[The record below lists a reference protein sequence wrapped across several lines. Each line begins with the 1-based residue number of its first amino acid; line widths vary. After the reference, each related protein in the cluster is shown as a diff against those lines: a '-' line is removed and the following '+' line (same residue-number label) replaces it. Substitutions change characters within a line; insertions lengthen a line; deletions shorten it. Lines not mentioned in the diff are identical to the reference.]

1 MYADVIVD
9 IVRSEA
15 DKIFE
20 YSFTDETIKTGSR
33 VIVPFGNKKIEGIV
47 VNVKTE
53 CEYSPSKVKPIIESL
68 DPVTA
73 LTAESVA
80 LMDYMRETCYVSR
93 AQALRLFL
101 PGEMRKGK
109 VKEQIVRYAI
119 LSDGFNRS
127 EISLLR
133 KSAVKQKEF
142 LEYMLE
148 NGNTRI
154 SVANEKFGPQAVKSC
169 EAKGYIVVTEEK
181 ENRSPYLS
189 LSAAKKDIVLTE
201 KQTAAV
207 NE

>member
-53 CEYSPSKVKPIIESL
+53 CEYSPLKVKPIIESL
-68 DPVTA
+68 DPVPA

-119 LSDGFNRS
+119 LSDGFNRKANGC
-127 EISLLR
+127 R
-133 KSAVKQKEF
+133 KRNIK
-142 LEYMLE
+142 
-148 NGNTRI
+148 
-154 SVANEKFGPQAVKSC
+154 
-169 EAKGYIVVTEEK
+169 
-181 ENRSPYLS
+181 NR
-189 LSAAKKDIVLTE
+189 
-201 KQTAAV
+201 
-207 NE
+207 